1 MGARADQA
9 RAEVTAAR
17 EGLVDETE
25 ALRGSAFEA
34 VNLPARAREDP
45 VRYGAIVAGGLFL
58 ALGGPRRLLRRA
70 RRAVLGAPAP
80 KSLLPE
86 EIERAVEGLGRDS
99 ESVKRHLERE
109 FANYLEERQAEREKS
124 ALTGTLLAIAG
135 TAVNRAASEASKR
148 IIEEFLAS
156 RDESPSSAA
165 ASDVETAPPAS
176 TGPAVARG
184 RGRGGSRRRKA
195 AQG

>member
-1 MGARADQA
+1 MGARTDQA

-34 VNLPARAREDP
+34 VNLPARAREEP
-45 VRYGAIVAGGLFL
+45 VRYGAIVAGSLFL

-70 RRAVLGAPAP
+70 RRAVFGAPAP

-99 ESVKRHLERE
+99 ETVKRHLERE
-109 FANYLEERQAEREKS
+109 FADYLEERQAEREKTALS
-124 ALTGTLLAIAG
+124 ATLLALAG
-135 TAVNRAASEASKR
+135 TAVNTAASQAGKR
-148 IIEEFLAS
+148 IIEEFLAA
-156 RDESPSSAA
+156 RDES
-165 ASDVETAPPAS
+165 APPAAANDAETVPPVS
-176 TGPAVARG
+176 SGPVVARG
-184 RGRGGSRRRKA
+184 RGRGGSRRPKA
-195 AQG
+195 QR